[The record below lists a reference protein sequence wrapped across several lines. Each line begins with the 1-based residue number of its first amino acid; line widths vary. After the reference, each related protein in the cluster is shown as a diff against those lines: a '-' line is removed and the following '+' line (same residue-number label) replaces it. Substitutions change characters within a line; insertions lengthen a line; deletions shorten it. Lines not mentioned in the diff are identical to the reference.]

1 MTYVL
6 CSNCDFFDCFKIYW
20 ATHTITKIEHKLVS
34 SCFNQGFNDGKR
46 MFFLIP
52 ASFLFFSKTKKYL
65 LLKHIC
71 LKYLWKWTVSQVFL
85 ESGSV
90 FLATLNYFSENVI
103 ATHCVKSVRVRSF
116 SGLYFTVF
124 RLNSKIYKKNYLYSI
139 KIRENTDQKN

>member
-1 MTYVL
+1 ME
-6 CSNCDFFDCFKIYW
+6 K
-20 ATHTITKIEHKLVS
+20 KLVS

-71 LKYLWKWTVSQVFL
+71 LKYLWKWTVSQVFM
-85 ESGSV
+85 ESGLV

-103 ATHCVKSVRVRSF
+103 ATHCVKSVPVRSF

-124 RLNSKIYKKNYLYSI
+124 RLNSKIYKKKLSVFNPNPGKYRPEKLGLRSFLFVVPI
-139 KIRENTDQKN
+139 LKKPQAVDCI